1 MLSRGLILSTLLI
14 TISGCGSLGLQDGGP
29 KRAFNPD
36 SVAEIEPRI
45 ESRSRG
51 GNPASYRTLG
61 KTYYVQKSSKGFV
74 QRGGA
79 SWYGTKFH
87 GRKTSNGERYD
98 MYAIS
103 AAHKTLPI
111 PTYLRVTNIENGR
124 SLIVRVNDR
133 GPFHSDRIID
143 LSYAAAAKLGY
154 ANKGTTQVEIRAIDV
169 AQYQREKF
177 RTTPARA
184 PIQVTSTPLHQP
196 VVPIE
201 QRATALPTVAF
212 AGHAAKPKAEAKAA
226 ANHRSATN
234 LAEKSATKPDITR
247 QIYIQLGAFSS
258 RINAEQMVSKTAQ
271 ARIEKMGI
279 AKIQAVT
286 SNSKMLYRVRL
297 GPFNNETTAAQ
308 VVRQLIQN
316 KIGEPRIFHDS

>member
-1 MLSRGLILSTLLI
+1 MLYKSLILSSLLI

-45 ESRSRG
+45 EPRSRG
-51 GNPASYRTLG
+51 GNPASYRVLG
-61 KTYYVQKSSKGFV
+61 KSYRVLQSNAGFV

-111 PTYLRVTNIENGR
+111 PTYLRVTNVENGR
-124 SLIVRVNDR
+124 SLTVRVNDR

-154 ANKGTTQVEIRAIDV
+154 ADKGTTQVEIRAIDV

-177 RTTPARA
+177 RTTPAR
-184 PIQVTSTPLHQP
+184 PPSSGDLHTTTPTGCTH
-196 VVPIE
+196 
-201 QRATALPTVAF
+201 
-212 AGHAAKPKAEAKAA
+212 
-226 ANHRSATN
+226 
-234 LAEKSATKPDITR
+234 
-247 QIYIQLGAFSS
+247 
-258 RINAEQMVSKTAQ
+258 
-271 ARIEKMGI
+271 
-279 AKIQAVT
+279 
-286 SNSKMLYRVRL
+286 
-297 GPFNNETTAAQ
+297 
-308 VVRQLIQN
+308 
-316 KIGEPRIFHDS
+316 